1 MRRLLTVRSFRTE
14 ISIKIIITNWHYHHD
29 DHHLA
34 CTSHAHLFDVWV
46 WVWLNKKVKS
56 ENAGR
61 YARDHP
67 NCDCECM
74 YILHRFA
81 TINVQAASLY
91 PSHSHHVAS
100 PLAQNSP
107 ALRSH
112 RQFIALQTNEIK
124 KLARMFA
131 TPPATL
137 CRNSWAK
144 RFVVYFKD
152 FSFVGISSFH
162 VEWESFGATPPIP
175 IHCI

>member
-1 MRRLLTVRSFRTE
+1 MNAAIQANARWKKMRRLLTVRSFRTE

-124 KLARMFA
+124 KLRECS
-131 TPPATL
+131 PL
-137 CRNSWAK
+137 HQRRC
-144 RFVVYFKD
+144 
-152 FSFVGISSFH
+152 VGI
-162 VEWESFGATPPIP
+162 VGQNDL
-175 IHCI
+175 